1 MRDKVLICYEESQ
14 IKPVGGPSGYLYNLK
29 EGLKNIKGDIVIE
42 FLPAS
47 EKEERLSKLR
57 RGYQY
62 LSPEVVKKI
71 QLHRTY
77 KKYKNIVNGKKKDV
91 IQNIEQYKAIH
102 FHSTIAL
109 YRYKEQLEAYSG
121 KVIITSHTPKAP
133 HKETIEDVFYGKH
146 KNLEKLLETVD
157 KYAFERADYII
168 FPCEQAE
175 EPYDNTWGD
184 YRCIKEKNK
193 NKYRYI
199 LTGCIQ
205 KKSKK
210 TREEVREKYNIS
222 FDKFVV
228 SYVGRHNEVK
238 GYDSLK
244 KMAARILNIK
254 DDVFFLIAGKEEP
267 LKGLKSQNWKEAGW
281 INDAESVINAADVFI
296 LPNKETY
303 FDLVLLEVLSMGKP
317 VIISRTGGNKFFEKL
332 NSDGIYVYESEKE
345 AVDIILKMKEKGMEE
360 LENLGQMNQTI
371 YEKYFT
377 PLIFAQNYIKLL
389 KDILS
394 KEE

>member
-1 MRDKVLICYEESQ
+1 M
-14 IKPVGGPSGYLYNLK
+14 
-29 EGLKNIKGDIVIE
+29 
-42 FLPAS
+42 
-47 EKEERLSKLR
+47 
-57 RGYQY
+57 
-62 LSPEVVKKI
+62 
-71 QLHRTY
+71 
-77 KKYKNIVNGKKKDV
+77 
-91 IQNIEQYKAIH
+91 
-102 FHSTIAL
+102 
-109 YRYKEQLEAYSG
+109 
-121 KVIITSHTPKAP
+121 
-133 HKETIEDVFYGKH
+133 
-146 KNLEKLLETVD
+146 
-157 KYAFERADYII
+157 
-168 FPCEQAE
+168 
-175 EPYDNTWGD
+175 
-184 YRCIKEKNK
+184 
-193 NKYRYI
+193 
-199 LTGCIQ
+199 
-205 KKSKK
+205 
-210 TREEVREKYNIS
+210 
-222 FDKFVV
+222 